1 MREGTGPLGRS
12 ALHPAP
18 EEATNPKRSMGSG
31 RAEASANEGS
41 LGAVSVRGAEKI
53 LASSGTG
60 SVRGT
65 VPREVV
71 RKPRRRMPF
80 PPLSAETAIRTPVH
94 FENGPRVWISW
105 LENHG
110 TVRAGLPPAQMRGTV
125 TPLRENMPRIS
136 NTRAI
141 IEVNGGVQ
149 NLAAAVPPGFR
160 RVAVFGRPGGG
171 DAFASPPA
179 RRPTPPKPTSDR
191 PLGEGG
197 RMRGTRLAAY

>member
-1 MREGTGPLGRS
+1 
-12 ALHPAP
+12 
-18 EEATNPKRSMGSG
+18 MGSG

-141 IEVNGGVQ
+141 FEVNGGFKIWLPLCRPDFDALRFSDD
-149 NLAAAVPPGFR
+149 LAGGRFR
-160 RVAVFGRPGGG
+160 
-171 DAFASPPA
+171 
-179 RRPTPPKPTSDR
+179 KPTRTAPHPAKAHIR
-191 PLGEGG
+191 PPL
-197 RMRGTRLAAY
+197 R